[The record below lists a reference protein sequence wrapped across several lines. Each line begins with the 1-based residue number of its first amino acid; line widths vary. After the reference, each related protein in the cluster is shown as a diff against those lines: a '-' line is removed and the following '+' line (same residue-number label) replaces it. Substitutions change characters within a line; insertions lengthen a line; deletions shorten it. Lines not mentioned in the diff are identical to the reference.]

1 MHIAAWYHGPPPP
14 DQRSRNSGNMC
25 RLARPLTLPNFVALR
40 QKNVRDVLCRK
51 CCFPEKFTL
60 GHQICHQSIGRTRVF
75 SERELTF
82 AFAICYRP
90 SVCLSSV
97 VCLSIC
103 NARAPYSGGWNFRQY
118 FYGIWYI
125 GHPLISTEKF
135 TEIVTGEP
143 LRRGSY
149 TRGVAKYSDFA
160 HISKAISRKRCKIGS
175 KLVLITNRKSHM
187 SFRYWYQ
194 NRWPWMTLN
203 GILAVILRISPNS
216 CTMSS

>member
-1 MHIAAWYHGPPPP
+1 MVSRAHLSPQPKRHLDRFSRFCRAHYTVTDRQADRPRYWASNSMPSTYVVLRCGLKTIGKTWGSCRKPRSKCISEGRMHIAAWYHGPPPP

-97 VCLSIC
+97 VCLSVTFVRPTQAVQIFG
-103 NARAPYSGGWNFRQY
+103 N
-118 FYGIWYI
+118 
-125 GHPLISTEKF
+125 ISTVF
-135 TEIVTGEP
+135 GT
-143 LRRGSY
+143 L
-149 TRGVAKYSDFA
+149 
-160 HISKAISRKRCKIGS
+160 AIR
-175 KLVLITNRKSHM
+175 
-187 SFRYWYQ
+187 
-194 NRWPWMTLN
+194 
-203 GILAVILRISPNS
+203 
-216 CTMSS
+216 